1 MIARESIETFH
12 DLRKEGELGRMQ
24 EAALSLVRL
33 HPCRT
38 ARELAELGNH
48 ADPNAIRPR
57 ICELHEQGLIEPAG
71 VRLCTVTGRGAATWR
86 LKTYE
91 PQGELFRED

>member
-1 MIARESIETFH
+1 MNRQSTETFY
-12 DLRKEGELGRMQ
+12 DLRKEGELGWMQ
-24 EAALSLVRL
+24 EWALSLIRRY
-33 HPCRT
+33 PCRT
-38 ARELAELGNH
+38 ARELAELGDQD
-48 ADPNAIRPR
+48 DPNTIRPR

-71 VRLCTVTGRGAATWR
+71 VRLCNVTGRGAATWR

>member
-1 MIARESIETFH
+1 MNRQSTETYY

-24 EAALSLVRL
+24 EEALSLVRL

-38 ARELAELGNH
+38 ARELAELGDH

-57 ICELHEQGLIEPAG
+57 ICELREQGLIEAAG

-91 PQGELFRED
+91 PQGELFREE

>member
-1 MIARESIETFH
+1 MNRQSTETFY

-24 EAALSLVRL
+24 EEALWLIR
-33 HPCRT
+33 HYPCCT
-38 ARELAELGNH
+38 ARELAELGDY

-57 ICELHEQGLIEPAG
+57 ICELRNQGLIESAG
-71 VRLCTVTGRGAATWR
+71 VRLCNVTGRGAATWR

-91 PQGELFRED
+91 PQGELFGRDT